1 MTCQQNLFPTKWS
14 MAIFIAMV
22 ILAGG
27 VLAVG
32 QTERV
37 VYRFHGG
44 NDGQGP
50 LGGLISDNAG
60 NLYGTTSESDASS
73 GTVFQLSPS
82 VGQGGHWTKT
92 ILYTFTGGN
101 DGGDPYGELVF
112 DQAGNL
118 YGTTLFGG
126 TADKGTIFQLKPLGS
141 TWTETVIYSFNDQ
154 PPQYGGLVFDKAG
167 NLYGATCADA
177 ENRAG
182 TVFQLTLS
190 QGGWTTKV
198 IHAFGGRQGGCPSSG
213 PIIGRAGNLYGLIA
227 YTGKG
232 SYGGAYEL
240 RAPATK
246 GGNWTYRLLH
256 IFQGSGDGAYPAGR
270 LMLDR
275 NGNLNGVT
283 QLGGSSNMGT
293 VFQLTRQGTSWAEAV
308 LYSFCAQSSC
318 SDGAQPQA
326 GLISDGKGNLYGTTP
341 EDGSGGGGTVFQLTP
356 PAVQGDPWTE
366 TVLHHFT
373 GQGGD
378 GAFPVAPLLRE
389 KFGTLWSTT
398 SAGGGA
404 ADGGTVFKILP

>member
-14 MAIFIAMV
+14 MAISAAIV
-22 ILAGG
+22 ILAGS
-27 VLAVG
+27 VWAVG

-73 GTVFQLSPS
+73 GTVFQLSPP

-141 TWTETVIYSFNDQ
+141 TWTETVIYSFNDH

-167 NLYGATCADA
+167 NLYGATCTHG
-177 ENRAG
+177 ENPPG
-182 TVFQLTLS
+182 TVFQLTPS

-198 IHAFGGRQGGCPSSG
+198 IHSFGGHEGICPASG
-213 PIIGRAGNLYGLIA
+213 PIIGRAGNLYGL
-227 YTGKG
+227 TENGV
-232 SYGGAYEL
+232 YEL

-246 GGNWTYRLLH
+246 GANWTFRSLH
-256 IFQGSGDGAYPAGR
+256 IFQGSGDGSYSAGR

-283 QLGGSSNMGT
+283 RLGGSFNLGT
-293 VFQLTRQGTSWAEAV
+293 VFQLTRQGAGWAEAV
-308 LYSFCAQSSC
+308 LYSFCGQSDC
-318 SDGAQPQA
+318 VDGAWPEA
-326 GLISDGKGNLYGTTP
+326 TLIGDGKGNLYGTTYYGGG
-341 EDGSGGGGTVFQLTP
+341 GSGSGSGTVFQLTP

-366 TVLHHFT
+366 TVLHGFT
-373 GQGGD
+373 GAGGD